1 MKNSSPEEKAETSDE
16 ERSLREYC
24 RSLDVWLAGR
34 REILW
39 LAVKMSISFAK
50 EGN

>member
-1 MKNSSPEEKAETSDE
+1 MKRDLSGTEAK
-16 ERSLREYC
+16 YC
-24 RSLDVWLAGR
+24 RSLDVWIAGR

-50 EGN
+50 EGK